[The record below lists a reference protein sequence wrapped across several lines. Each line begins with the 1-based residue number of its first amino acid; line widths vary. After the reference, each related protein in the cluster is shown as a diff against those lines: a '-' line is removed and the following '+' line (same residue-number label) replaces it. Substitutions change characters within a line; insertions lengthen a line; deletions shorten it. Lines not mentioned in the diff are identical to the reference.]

1 MTDQTTG
8 SSEPAPTKKN
18 PFRIAQKWAA
28 PAINGNAYSATQR
41 VQMPGIK
48 RIAPANSAEMQ
59 YHGVI
64 EGYPLVAKRG
74 NAISND
80 TGTRQRPGFG
90 FLLAAIFR

>member
-28 PAINGNAYSATQR
+28 PAIKGSEYSAIQR
-41 VQMPGIK
+41 VQIPGIN
-48 RIAPANSAEMQ
+48 RIAPRNSADMQ

-64 EGYPLVAKRG
+64 DGYPFVAKF
-74 NAISND
+74 D
-80 TGTRQRPGFG
+80 HHVFRPPGSIANFQY
-90 FLLAAIFR
+90 R